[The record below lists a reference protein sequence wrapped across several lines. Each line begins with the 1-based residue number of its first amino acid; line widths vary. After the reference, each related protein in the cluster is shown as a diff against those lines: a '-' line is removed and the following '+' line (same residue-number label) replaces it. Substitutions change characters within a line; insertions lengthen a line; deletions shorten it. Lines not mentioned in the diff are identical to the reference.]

1 MNAHE
6 DLRYRMHQSQAARRG
21 LPPLAYADF
30 CQRLPETYE
39 TDLTGLL
46 SRPVVVTVRV
56 KKKPEAKFKLG
67 HLYIT
72 PGASKAVPHDE
83 AWQAVERHAA
93 GDWGQLDEHARQANE
108 KAVHQRG
115 QIVSVYETSRG
126 QKFYVVTAAGWEFT
140 TLVLPT
146 ECRGK

>member
-1 MNAHE
+1 MNPHA
-6 DLRYRMHQSQAARRG
+6 DLRYRLHQTQAARRG
-21 LPPLAYADF
+21 LPPLDYANF
-30 CQRLPETYE
+30 CRRLPETYE

-46 SRPVVVTVRV
+46 SRPLGLTVPG
-56 KKKPEAKFKLG
+56 KKKPKAKFRLG

-72 PGASKAVPHDE
+72 PGAAKAVPHDE

-93 GDWGQLDEHARQANE
+93 SDWGQLDAPAREANE

-115 QIVSVYETSRG
+115 QIVSVYETSKG

-146 ECRGK
+146 ECREN